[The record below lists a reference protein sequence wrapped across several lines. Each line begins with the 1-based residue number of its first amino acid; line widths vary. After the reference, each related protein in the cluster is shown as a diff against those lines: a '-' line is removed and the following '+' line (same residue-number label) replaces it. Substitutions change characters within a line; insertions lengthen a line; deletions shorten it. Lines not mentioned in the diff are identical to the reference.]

1 MPSEKVHRRLAL
13 ASPQEHGPDVKA
25 LQGQINEQY
34 RHFKIDRQIAK
45 DADFGHSTFDAAEEV
60 AFCLGVTG
68 EAQAKLKRNILSEGT
83 QALIRGRKRTDEEER
98 AGQEREDYRKMLRRR
113 YDKSG
118 GVQAVAQGRKL
129 IGVKEQPEG
138 SNWGGKVQEFIE
150 FTGYGGPVFWCG
162 AFACWVVVKLGG
174 ANIPNRIRLGYAPYI
189 TADARAGANGL
200 TAVPADQARPG
211 DIACLWG
218 GQHIEVI
225 AERPSGGSV
234 RCLGGNTTAGGKE
247 SNGGEVA
254 ENIRSLSD
262 FDAGIVA
269 RPHYG

>member
-13 ASPQEHGPDVKA
+13 ASPQEYGPDIGV
-25 LQGQINEQY
+25 LQGQVNEQY
-34 RHFKIDRQIAK
+34 RHLKIDRQIAK
-45 DADFGHSTFDAAEEV
+45 DGNFGKQTFDGADEIAL
-60 AFCLGVTG
+60 CLGVTG
-68 EAQAKLKRNILSEGT
+68 EAQDKLKRNILSEGT
-83 QALIRGRKRTDEEER
+83 QALIRGRKRTEEEEK
-98 AGQEREDYRKMLRRR
+98 AGREREDFRKMLRKR

-118 GVQAVAQGRKL
+118 GEQAIARGRKL

-138 SNWGGKVQEFIE
+138 SNWGGQVEEFIR
-150 FTGYGGPVFWCG
+150 FTGYDEAVFWCG
-162 AFACWVVVKLGG
+162 CFACWVVVKLGG
-174 ANIPNRIRLGYAPYI
+174 ANIPTRIRLGAAWLI
-189 TADARAGANGL
+189 TADARAGVNGL
-200 TAVPADQARPG
+200 TAIPADQARPG

-234 RCLGGNTTAGGKE
+234 RCLGGNTTAGGKA

-254 ENIRSLSD
+254 ENTRSLSD
-262 FDAGIVA
+262 FDSGIVA